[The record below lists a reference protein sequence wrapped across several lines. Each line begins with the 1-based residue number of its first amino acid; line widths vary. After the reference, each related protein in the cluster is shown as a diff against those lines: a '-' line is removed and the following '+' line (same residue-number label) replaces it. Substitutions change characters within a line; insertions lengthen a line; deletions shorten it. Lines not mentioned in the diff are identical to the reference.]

1 MPWELILNVLVI
13 IAARVA
19 DVSLGTIRTVAVVE
33 GRRVSALALGFFEVL
48 IWIFVVAKVVGV
60 ALENPVYAVAYA
72 FGFALGNYI
81 GITIEERLA
90 VGSQVVKVFSREG
103 KKVAAVMREK
113 GFRATTFL
121 GEGRDGPVYQ
131 VFIKTER
138 RRVRTVCATARE
150 IDPKCFYLIEAVRSS
165 SSPAEYV
172 RPKVF
177 SWWPIIRKK

>member
-1 MPWELILNVLVI
+1 VPWEVLINVLIIVI
-13 IAARVA
+13 ARVA

-33 GRRVSALALGFFEVL
+33 GRRISALALGFFEVL

-60 ALENPVYAVAYA
+60 ALENPIYAVAYS

-90 VGSQVVKVFSREG
+90 VGSQVVKVFSKEG
-103 KKVAAVMREK
+103 KTVAAAMREK
-113 GFRATTFL
+113 GHRATTFL

-138 RRVRTVCATARE
+138 RKVRGVCGIARE
-150 IDPKCFYLIEAVRSS
+150 VDPKCFYLIESVRSS

-172 RPKVF
+172 RPKVI

>member
-1 MPWELILNVLVI
+1 MPWDLIVNVLLIVV
-13 IAARVA
+13 ARVA
-19 DVSLGTIRTVAVVE
+19 DVSLGTIRTVSVVQ
-33 GRRVSALALGFFEVL
+33 GRRFSALALGFFEVL
-48 IWIFVVAKVVGV
+48 IWIFVVAKVVNV
-60 ALENPVYAVAYA
+60 ALVNPAYA
-72 FGFALGNYI
+72 IAYALGFALGNFI
-81 GITIEERLA
+81 GITIEERIA

-103 KKVAAVMREK
+103 KRVASVMREK

-131 VFIKTER
+131 VFIKTDR
-138 RRVRTVCATARE
+138 RRVKQVCAIARE

-165 SSPAEYV
+165 SSVAESD